1 MVAVPTFDYVWL
13 PESNTCLRWWW
24 ENSYVTN
31 CPKVNGGVSTSK
43 LVNFIWFSS
52 IEARRLLEIGVF
64 SQQTADCIKWS
75 QWNWVVSPH
84 LCVRFLF
91 LILYLSR
98 PPLPPPPPPP
108 HTFSF
113 THNFVTHSLS
123 HTTLSHTI
131 FHTQLCHTPP
141 FTHPTLSHS
150 IFHTH
155 SLCHTLSF
163 THDFVTH
170 TTFSHTLFHTQLCHT
185 PPFTHPTLS
194 HNSLLHTT
202 LSHTIFHTPN
212 FVTQLSF
219 THNFVTHTHHLSHT
233 TLSHTTFHTQLCHT
247 PSFTHN
253 FVTHHLLHTTWSD
266 HSLSP
271 TTVTYTSTFTLR
283 GKRGTSGHPP
293 SFCVAGV
300 ALAALG
306 WVWWRAW
313 SPLVPRDTAAL
324 CVASVA
330 LGDSDFRRF
339 TWHAWHLATTTCVLH
354 GRRGTSG
361 TGLGLVAR
369 LVAVSHPW
377 RRRALHGRCVALGG
391 IELVVSHGRHGTWRH
406 PPAFCVAG
414 VALLALGSLWWP
426 ALRGSFVLRG
436 RGGTYGTGLALVARL
451 VPVGRPG
458 QRGTLRGKRGTWQ
471 HLPWLCGRRGTWR
484 HPPSFCVAGV
494 ALLALGW
501 VWWRAWSPLDAAALC
516 MAGMALGDIHL
527 RFTWQA
533 WHLATSTFVLRRH
546 FAWQAWRFA
555 TTTFVL
561 RGSCGTWRHQLWFC
575 VAGVA
580 LGDIDA
586 NTQTSTQTS
595 FTHTHTHTSR
605 THNLEHTYLLNILYS
620 FHTQTWTH
628 THFHT
633 QRFDTQHT
641 HNSFTQT
648 WTHSS
653 FTRNLSFTSL
663 SRTWTHKLPHTHTQ
677 RFQTQTHN
685 KLEHTNFHTQLF
697 HTQPFTH
704 THNSFTRKL
713 SHTTLLHTAF
723 HTKLFYITLSHT
735 AFHARLFHIQHCHT
749 QHFLVTHSTFT
760 HNSFTHTHTQLY
772 HTHTQFFHT
781 ICLPHPIFTP
791 ILSLLEEVDMWGY
804 PVL

>member
-1 MVAVPTFDYVWL
+1 MELSCFPTSLFEVLVFDSVSVPSASAASAASASHILFHT
-13 PESNTCLRWWW
+13 
-24 ENSYVTN
+24 
-31 CPKVNGGVSTSK
+31 
-43 LVNFIWFSS
+43 
-52 IEARRLLEIGVF
+52 
-64 SQQTADCIKWS
+64 Q
-75 QWNWVVSPH
+75 
-84 LCVRFLF
+84 LC
-91 LILYLSR
+91 
-98 PPLPPPPPPP
+98 
-108 HTFSF
+108 HTLSF
-113 THNFVTHSLS
+113 THNFVTHHIS
-123 HTTLSHTI
+123 
-131 FHTQLCHTPP
+131 
-141 FTHPTLSHS
+141 HPTLSHTT
-150 IFHTH
+150 FHTPNFVTQHLSHTQLLSHSLFHTRLCHTHNFLTH
-155 SLCHTLSF
+155 SLS
-163 THDFVTH
+163 
-170 TTFSHTLFHTQLCHT
+170 
-185 PPFTHPTLS
+185 HPTLS
-194 HNSLLHTT
+194 HTT
-202 LSHTIFHTPN
+202 FHTPN

-219 THNFVTHTHHLSHT
+219 THNFVTHHLSHTQLCHTTLFYTQLCHTHTHHLSHT

-377 RRRALHGRCVALGG
+377 RRRTLHGRCVALGG

-546 FAWQAWRFA
+546 FAWQAWCFA

-586 NTQTSTQTS
+586 NTQTFTQTS
-595 FTHTHTHTSR
+595 FTHTHTHLS
-605 THNLEHTYLLNILYS
+605 N
-620 FHTQTWTH
+620 TQPWTH
-628 THFHT
+628 ISFKHTVLLSHTNLNTYTLPHTTLWYTTHT
-633 QRFDTQHT
+633 HT

-663 SRTWTHKLPHTHTQ
+663 SRTWTHKLPHTHTTLSNTD
-677 RFQTQTHN
+677 TQQAWTHKLPHTTLPHTTFHTHTQFFHTQIITHN
-685 KLEHTNFHTQLF
+685 SFTHSLSHKTLLHNSFTHCLSRTTLSHTTLSHTTFPGHTQHFHTQLF
-697 HTQPFTH
+697 
-704 THNSFTRKL
+704 
-713 SHTTLLHTAF
+713 
-723 HTKLFYITLSHT
+723 
-735 AFHARLFHIQHCHT
+735 
-749 QHFLVTHSTFT
+749 
-760 HNSFTHTHTQLY
+760 HTHTQLY
-772 HTHTQFFHT
+772 HTHTHTILSHNLSSPSHFHT
-781 ICLPHPIFTP
+781 YFELVGRSWHVGLSGPLIFKKRAGLYTMFGFCYL
-791 ILSLLEEVDMWGY
+791 ISKVSWNIYTHISGLLSNTIPKTKTAGN
-804 PVL
+804 